1 MKSSN
6 SNRITKNQYME
17 CMRKE
22 PKLLEIFDFLNEDGN
37 QFFNIHKEH
46 NPQEQVIFDRLDK
59 LDEEIEVFT
68 LFLRSNFFQVE
79 NINKYK
85 NENLSAKKNVA
96 VETEDINLDFRIS
109 SIINYSNNLY
119 SIHMKQV
126 E

>member
-1 MKSSN
+1 
-6 SNRITKNQYME
+6 ME